1 LNTEDKKIEKNNPNK
16 KLLILSESFLNDLDC
31 LREMFDTI
39 IPVLEQQDEQR
50 KENINKIIKKAEQNK
65 YPQTVGSETET
76 EKEKVELSPDEYRE
90 LLLNLKKLRRSDQ
103 LFRQQIITTFIA
115 RFDEFIGEL
124 LKVAL
129 SINPEWLKTT
139 EKSITYEKLIEMKSI
154 DNAIVGVINEE
165 IESLLRGSHQEQI
178 EFIDKKLK
186 IGIKENFSRLSDF
199 LEIAERRNLIAHTGG
214 KVSRQYLDKCQKFGH
229 NHTKPPEIGTRLN
242 IDDEYI
248 SHTFSVFF
256 EIGLRISQGSYR
268 RLFQNDIEEADRWL
282 NHLAIRFLNQ
292 AEWELAERICEF
304 DLSIPDKFKSTE
316 TEFKYYA
323 LINRAIAQKFQG
335 KAFEEGLNGAPWAAF
350 HPKYLLCLHVL
361 KEKYDEAAE
370 LMKKSSIFEEIGKQ
384 GFRTWPVFR
393 SFRNTS
399 EFSAAYKEI
408 FSEEYTINT
417 DTDIKEIE
425 TYDGANE
432 ELC

>member
-1 LNTEDKKIEKNNPNK
+1 MIGLNTKNKEKEKELPNK
-16 KLLILSESFLNDLDC
+16 MLLKLSESFLDDLDC

-39 IPVLEQQDEQR
+39 IPVLELQDEQR
-50 KENINKIIKKAEQNK
+50 KEKIKKIIDKAKQNSQASELKQESEKK
-65 YPQTVGSETET
+65 PISFF
-76 EKEKVELSPDEYRE
+76 PDEYRE
-90 LLLNLKKLRRSDQ
+90 LVSNFKKIRRSDY

-165 IESLLRGSHQEQI
+165 IESLLRGSHQDQI

-186 IGIKENFSRLSDF
+186 IGIKENFSRLPDF

-214 KVSRQYLDKCQKFGH
+214 KISRQYLEKCKKFGH
-229 NHTKPPEIGTRLN
+229 NHTEPPELGTRFN
-242 IDDEYI
+242 IDHAYVN
-248 SHTFSVFF
+248 HAFSVFF

-268 RLFQNDIEEADRWL
+268 RLFQDDTEEADRWL
-282 NHLAIRFLNQ
+282 NHLAIRFLDQ
-292 AEWELAERICEF
+292 AEWELAERICEY
-304 DLSIPDKFKSTE
+304 DLSIPDKFKSSQ

-323 LINRAIAQKFQG
+323 LINRAFAQKFQS
-335 KAFEEGLNGAPWAAF
+335 KAFEEGLNGAPWTAF

-361 KEKYDEAAE
+361 KEEYDKASD
-370 LMKKSSIFEEIGKQ
+370 LMKKSSTFEEIGKQ
-384 GFRTWPVFR
+384 GFRTWPIFKL
-393 SFRNTS
+393 FRNTP
-399 EFSAAYKEI
+399 EFSDAYKEI
-408 FSEEYTINT
+408 FSEEYAIDP
-417 DTDIKEIE
+417 DTDIKYIEIDVE
-425 TYDGANE
+425 PNE
-432 ELC
+432 E